1 MSKGITWD
9 IYSSTQSV
17 TLLTPEQRKVTGSK
31 NPYSPQP
38 AKRRPYLVLGVN
50 QDGSFAAV
58 PITSRGG
65 EGWEDLSMKDQLRF
79 LPIGRCPEGISR
91 PVVDLESVTSGWRGE
106 NSLLT
111 STSLLFLDVIE
122 TFRPEAMCGCQG
134 RVSEESLLIFR
145 PEAMCRC
152 QGRVPEERLL
162 LAQAESAKNQR
173 KPQVQYLLSL
183 VPTFEKNQLL
193 FEMTSSRSTN
203 TSITHS
209 TPVIMEGHEGSTW
222 RRLRHIHLE
231 KS

>member
-1 MSKGITWD
+1 MSKLSQKIPKPCAKIPVVINRHLLSSWREVVRAGD
-9 IYSSTQSV
+9 IYMSTQGT

-134 RVSEESLLIFR
+134 RVSEESLL
-145 PEAMCRC
+145 
-152 QGRVPEERLL
+152 
-162 LAQAESAKNQR
+162 LAQAESERNRR
-173 KPQVQYLLSL
+173 KPQVQG
-183 VPTFEKNQLL
+183 
-193 FEMTSSRSTN
+193 SSSTN
-203 TSITHS
+203 PFSILGELL
-209 TPVIMEGHEGSTW
+209 VIED
-222 RRLRHIHLE
+222 
-231 KS
+231 

>member
-1 MSKGITWD
+1 MIWRDQLLPTFTSPTNPLTKKENTTKCLKELHVGQLPAQGNRSKYEETYWRGVVEPGD

-50 QDGSFAAV
+50 QDGSFTAV
-58 PITSRGG
+58 PITSRGE

-134 RVSEESLLIFR
+134 RVSEESLL
-145 PEAMCRC
+145 
-152 QGRVPEERLL
+152 
-162 LAQAESAKNQR
+162 LAQAESERNRR
-173 KPQVQYLLSL
+173 KPQVQG
-183 VPTFEKNQLL
+183 
-193 FEMTSSRSTN
+193 SSSTN
-203 TSITHS
+203 PFSILGELL
-209 TPVIMEGHEGSTW
+209 VIED
-222 RRLRHIHLE
+222 
-231 KS
+231 